1 MTESIMDPVTTW
13 SSFWPQAMPAP
24 SFQTSPQPHISCSNR
39 QVEFVILLTA
49 IMIIIKIIVV
59 LIIFN
64 TFKVP
69 GIVLSTLNTLTYLV
83 LTAPSGRTLISF
95 ILQIR
100 KVRYR

>member
-1 MTESIMDPVTTW
+1 
-13 SSFWPQAMPAP
+13 
-24 SFQTSPQPHISCSNR
+24 
-39 QVEFVILLTA
+39 
-49 IMIIIKIIVV
+49 MIIIKIIVV

-100 KVRYR
+100 KVRYS